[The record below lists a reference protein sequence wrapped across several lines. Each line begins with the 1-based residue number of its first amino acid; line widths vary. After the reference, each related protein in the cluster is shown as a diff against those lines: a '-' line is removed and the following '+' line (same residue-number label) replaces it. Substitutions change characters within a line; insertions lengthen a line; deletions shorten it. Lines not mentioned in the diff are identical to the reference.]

1 MSFDALDVAL
11 ERLLFLKDKYYSM
24 FLFFCFFP
32 SSNQQFPQKDQTLIS
47 SFM

>member
-24 FLFFCFFP
+24 FFFFFSP
-32 SSNQQFPQKDQTLIS
+32 SNQQFPQKDQTLIS

>member
-1 MSFDALDVAL
+1 MSFDVLDVAL

-24 FLFFCFFP
+24 FFFP
-32 SSNQQFPQKDQTLIS
+32 PSNQQFPQKDQTLIS

>member
-24 FLFFCFFP
+24 FFFFFSP
-32 SSNQQFPQKDQTLIS
+32 PLIS
-47 SFM
+47 SSHKKIKL

>member
-11 ERLLFLKDKYYSM
+11 ERLLFLKDKYSM
-24 FLFFCFFP
+24 FF
-32 SSNQQFPQKDQTLIS
+32 SRSNQQFPQKDQTLIP

>member
-24 FLFFCFFP
+24 FFFFFFSP
-32 SSNQQFPQKDQTLIS
+32 L
-47 SFM
+47 

>member
-24 FLFFCFFP
+24 FFFP
-32 SSNQQFPQKDQTLIS
+32 SNQQFPQKDQTLIP

>member
-24 FLFFCFFP
+24 VFFSP
-32 SSNQQFPQKDQTLIS
+32 L
-47 SFM
+47 

>member
-24 FLFFCFFP
+24 FFFFP
-32 SSNQQFPQKDQTLIS
+32 PSNQQFPQKDQTLIS

>member
-24 FLFFCFFP
+24 FFFFFP
-32 SSNQQFPQKDQTLIS
+32 PLIS
-47 SFM
+47 SSHKKIKL

>member
-24 FLFFCFFP
+24 FFFFFFP
-32 SSNQQFPQKDQTLIS
+32 PLIS
-47 SFM
+47 SSHKKIKL

>member
-24 FLFFCFFP
+24 VFFFP
-32 SSNQQFPQKDQTLIS
+32 PLIS
-47 SFM
+47 SSHKKIKL

>member
-24 FLFFCFFP
+24 FFFP
-32 SSNQQFPQKDQTLIS
+32 PLIS
-47 SFM
+47 SSHKKIKL